1 MTAKPQKI
9 ERLYAWIATE
19 ADGKEGVPAVTAPD
33 GTVCP
38 LVGADRARIES
49 FREIA
54 RGALRLGDVVGVRLV
69 CFDHLVEI
77 ERLADA

>member
-1 MTAKPQKI
+1 MAKPQKI
-9 ERLYAWIATE
+9 ERLYAWIATH
-19 ADGKEGVPAVTAPD
+19 ADGEEGVPATRAPD
-33 GTVCP
+33 GAALP
-38 LVGADRARIES
+38 LVGADRERIES

-54 RGALRLGDVVGVRLV
+54 RGALRRSDVVGVRLV